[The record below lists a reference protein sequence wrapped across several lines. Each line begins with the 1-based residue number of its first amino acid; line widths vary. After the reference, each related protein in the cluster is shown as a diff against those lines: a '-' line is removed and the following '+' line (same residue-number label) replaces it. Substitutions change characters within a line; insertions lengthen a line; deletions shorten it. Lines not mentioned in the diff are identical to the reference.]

1 LLGWVALS
9 KEARPRVVIS
19 RCIEFDRVRWNAQVI
34 RSDFVRALVNHVDYT
49 TVCPEVEIGL
59 GVPRDTLR
67 LVKQGEEL
75 RLMQPVTGLDVTE
88 KMRKFAGEFLDSVGE
103 VDGFILKGRSPT
115 SGLRGVK
122 VYPAL
127 RDVAAIERGP
137 GLFGSIVRDRFSH
150 LALEEEGRLK
160 NSRIR
165 EHFLRKLYTLARL
178 REISD
183 SEDVNDLIGFHT
195 RSKLLLKAYNQKET
209 RALGRIVANAG
220 EKTLSDDMDEYREH
234 LHRALRRPPR
244 CTSYVNVLTSC
255 MGYFGDGLSK
265 KEKEF
270 FMDTIRR
277 YRDGRI
283 PLIVPVDIL
292 KAWIVRFDEGYLKQ
306 QTFFEP
312 YPEALLDVDSITEAC
327 GGRDYWKDV

>member
-1 LLGWVALS
+1 
-9 KEARPRVVIS
+9 VIS
-19 RCIEFDRVRWNAQVI
+19 RCIEFDSVRWNAQVI
-34 RSDFVRALVNHVDYT
+34 SSDFVRALVNHVDYT

-75 RLMQPVTGLDVTE
+75 RLMQPATGLDVTE
-88 KMRKFAGEFLDSVGE
+88 KMREFAGEFLDSLGE

-122 VYPAL
+122 VYSAL
-127 RDVAAIERGP
+127 
-137 GLFGSIVRDRFSH
+137 RFSH

-178 REISD
+178 REIRD

-195 RSKLLLKAYNQKET
+195 RNKLLLKAYNQKET

-220 EKTLSDDMDEYREH
+220 EKTLGDDMDEYREH
-234 LHRALRRPPR
+234 LHRALGRPPR
-244 CTSYVNVLTSC
+244 CTSYVNVLMSS
-255 MGYFGDGLSK
+255 MGYFRDGLSK
-265 KEKEF
+265 EEKEF
-270 FMDTIRR
+270 FLDTIRR
-277 YRDGRI
+277 YRDGKI

-292 KAWIVRFDEGYLKQ
+292 RAWMVRFDEGYLKQ

-312 YPEALLDVDSITEAC
+312 YPEALLDIDSITEAC
-327 GGRDYWKDV
+327 GGRDYWKEV

>member
-1 LLGWVALS
+1 ML
-9 KEARPRVVIS
+9 EAFP
-19 RCIEFDRVRWNAQVI
+19 F
-34 RSDFVRALVNHVDYT
+34 
-49 TVCPEVEIGL
+49 
-59 GVPRDTLR
+59 DTL
-67 LVKQGEEL
+67 
-75 RLMQPVTGLDVTE
+75 
-88 KMRKFAGEFLDSVGE
+88 
-103 VDGFILKGRSPT
+103 
-115 SGLRGVK
+115 
-122 VYPAL
+122 
-127 RDVAAIERGP
+127 
-137 GLFGSIVRDRFSH
+137 
-150 LALEEEGRLK
+150 EEGRLK
-160 NSRIR
+160 NNRIR
-165 EHFLRKLYTLARL
+165 EHFLRKLYTLTRL
-178 REISD
+178 REINDSD
-183 SEDVNDLIGFHT
+183 DVNDLIGFHT
-195 RSKLLLKAYNQKET
+195 RNKLLLKAYNQKET
-209 RALGRIVANAG
+209 KALGRIVANAG
-220 EKTLSDDMDEYREH
+220 DKTLSDDMDEYREH

-277 YRDGRI
+277 YRDGKI